1 MEKYLNQIIC
11 GDSLE
16 VLRGIPSESVD
27 CLITS
32 PPYWNLRDYNIEGQL
47 GLEPTFH
54 EYISKLCDM
63 FDEVKRV
70 LKSKGTCFVNLGDPY
85 SGNKNGKTDNKV
97 SEYLK
102 KTSSGIRKKATI
114 QEKCL
119 CQIPSRFAI
128 EMCERDWILRNT
140 IIWHKKNAMPSSVLD
155 RLTNKYEQV
164 FFFTKSS
171 RYFFD
176 INSIRVPFET
186 DEKRPNGLE
195 RNREHDYNS
204 KFNTLQAE
212 KIGSPRA
219 RISKKFNTTAGTKT
233 REQEEQANRFGIRR
247 NPETVYDRNPKGK
260 NPGDV
265 WTLVSEPYPD
275 AHFAMFPQK
284 LIEPM
289 ILAGCPVGGVVLDCF
304 MGAGTT
310 AVVAKKL
317 GRNYI
322 GIELNPEYI
331 KIAEQRIAATT
342 PPLW

>member
-233 REQEEQANRFGIRR
+233 REQEEQWISRHNCELDQARAIS
-247 NPETVYDRNPKGK
+247 NPLFQQLE
-260 NPGDV
+260 
-265 WTLVSEPYPD
+265 
-275 AHFAMFPQK
+275 K
-284 LIEPM
+284 L
-289 ILAGCPVGGVVLDCF
+289 
-304 MGAGTT
+304 
-310 AVVAKKL
+310 
-317 GRNYI
+317 
-322 GIELNPEYI
+322 
-331 KIAEQRIAATT
+331 
-342 PPLW
+342 